1 MKILKRMGQISLL
14 TAIIGAVGMISASI
28 FSGWYSASSKTNEI
42 NTQVQIVKTTEEL
55 HYKELK
61 ENLGKIDRK
70 LDILINYKIK

>member
-1 MKILKRMGQISLL
+1 MKTTL
-14 TAIIGAVGMISASI
+14 AIIGALATIAASI
-28 FSGWYSASSKTNEI
+28 ISGGYSASSKTNEI

-61 ENLGKIDRK
+61 ENLEKIDRK